1 MFSNNVDGSAFDVLS
16 EDFINVTNVDA
27 YTGEIIDNDF
37 TDVDYLD
44 YFRYFVIV
52 SENIINYDFLLS
64 WFYSIETDIDKK
76 LVEEFGD
83 GSYKDFTLE
92 NQKKF
97 CEKLLYFLHERCY
110 KKYDTYSTTI
120 DNIYEKGRYNCV
132 SSSIFYATF
141 LIKYGIKFR
150 AVETVDHVFI
160 EIDFDSEEIDVET
173 TNPYGFDPGNK
184 KDVLDQF
191 GKTTGFRYV
200 PKRDY
205 KNRNNINAKQ
215 LLFLVYHN
223 LSNLYYKKKQTVKSA
238 NLSFLSYIGRNDE
251 KGRDEFYVYFN
262 NLIVDLS
269 EKNDYKRAISNI
281 NSFKYYFKKEGYFD
295 NMRLDLLGNYINSE
309 KDYSKYEEIKDY
321 ILREYSRFDGA
332 DKKKFEEIYVFYLY
346 NAVNF
351 LINKQEYE
359 KSFLLIS
366 EFLKDFYSKDVEKV
380 FGNAL
385 AGITNNT
392 LKSGDFETSEALL
405 ANLKRNFPQY
415 NSIIENS
422 RKALSLNKI
431 LVLSNSL
438 DYEKALSFAKSIY
451 EDYKRD
457 RDYLNYLKNC
467 YIKYAVYLFEN
478 RDIENLI
485 FYNEEALKY
494 FPKDSTL
501 TNNYKAFFQNIIY
514 EHINS
519 GSYSEARKIVDI
531 SLARFPNESFFKKS
545 DAVLKEKKY

>member
-1 MFSNNVDGSAFDVLS
+1 MS
-16 EDFINVTNVDA
+16 EDFLNIVNIDA
-27 YTGEIIDNDF
+27 YTAEIIDNDF
-37 TDVDYLD
+37 TDIDYFD

-52 SENIINYDFLLS
+52 SENIKDFNLLQA
-64 WFYSIETDIDKK
+64 WFNSVETDIDKK
-76 LVEEFGD
+76 IIDEFD
-83 GSYKDFTLE
+83 GVVYVDLTLD
-92 NQKKF
+92 NKKKF
-97 CEKLLYFLHERCY
+97 CEKLLYFVHERCY

-120 DNIYEKGRYNCV
+120 DNIYEKGKYNCV

-141 LIKYGIKFR
+141 LIKYGVNFS

-173 TNPYGFDPGNK
+173 TNEYGFDPGNK

-191 GKTTGFRYV
+191 GQTTGFRYV
-200 PKRDY
+200 PKKDY
-205 KNRNNINAKQ
+205 KNRNVINSKQ

-223 LSNLYYKKKQTVKSA
+223 LSNIYYKRKETVKSA
-238 NLSFLSYIGRNDE
+238 NLGYLSYLGRNDA
-251 KGRDEFYVYFN
+251 KGRDGFYVYFN
-262 NLIVDLS
+262 NLIVDIS

-281 NSFKYYFKKEGYFD
+281 NSFKYYFREDGYFD

-309 KDYSKYEEIKDY
+309 KDYSNFKEIKDY
-321 ILREYSRFDGA
+321 ILQEYSRFDGV
-332 DKKKFEEIYVFYLY
+332 DKKKFEEIYAFYLY
-346 NAVNF
+346 NAVNY
-351 LINKQEYE
+351 LIDKQEY
-359 KSFLLIS
+359 KQSFDLIS

-380 FGNAL
+380 FGNVLVNIANNAL
-385 AGITNNT
+385 KNNE
-392 LKSGDFETSEALL
+392 FETSETLL
-405 ANLKRNFPQY
+405 INLKQDFPQY
-415 NSIIENS
+415 ISIIENN
-422 RKALSLNKI
+422 RKILSLNKI
-431 LVLSNSL
+431 LALSNSS
-438 DYEKALSFAKSIY
+438 DFKNALSYAKSIY
-451 EDYKRD
+451 DDYHKD

-494 FPKDSTL
+494 FPKDSTI

-531 SLARFPNESFFKKS
+531 SLARFPGESFFKKS
-545 DAVLKEKKY
+545 DAILKEKKY